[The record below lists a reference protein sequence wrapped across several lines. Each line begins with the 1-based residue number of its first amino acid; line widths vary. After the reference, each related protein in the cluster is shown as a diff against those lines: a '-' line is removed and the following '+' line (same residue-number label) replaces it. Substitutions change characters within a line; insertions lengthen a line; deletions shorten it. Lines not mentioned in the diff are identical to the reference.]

1 MECYKCIH
9 ASHCP
14 NHIRQEARGIMEQW
28 IKDAKELAKS
38 EAEAFVEN
46 MKYIAS
52 ANNLEEVWFIE
63 EVVKNIHNIKE
74 NNE

>member
-1 MECYKCIH
+1 
-9 ASHCP
+9 
-14 NHIRQEARGIMEQW
+14 MEQW

-46 MKYIAS
+46 MKDIAS
-52 ANNLEEVWFIE
+52 ANDLEEVWFIE
-63 EVVKNIHNIKE
+63 EVIKNIHNIKE

>member
-1 MECYKCIH
+1 
-9 ASHCP
+9 
-14 NHIRQEARGIMEQW
+14 MEQW

-38 EAEAFVEN
+38 EAEDFVEN

-63 EVVKNIHNIKE
+63 EVVKNIHTIKE
-74 NNE
+74 NIE

>member
-1 MECYKCIH
+1 
-9 ASHCP
+9 
-14 NHIRQEARGIMEQW
+14 MEQW

-38 EAEAFVEN
+38 EAETFVEN

-52 ANNLEEVWFIE
+52 ANDLEDVWFIE
-63 EVVKNIHNIKE
+63 EVLKNIHNIKE

>member
-1 MECYKCIH
+1 
-9 ASHCP
+9 
-14 NHIRQEARGIMEQW
+14 MEQW

-38 EAEAFVEN
+38 EAESFVEN
-46 MKYIAS
+46 MKDIAS
-52 ANNLEEVWFIE
+52 ANNLDEIWFIE